1 MSNIPTPGI
10 KLLTSLKLFHTV
22 SYAILVLSKDLFQK
36 QKPFIYLFSA
46 VEDSND
52 VVCL

>member
-1 MSNIPTPGI
+1 MSNIRTPGI
-10 KLLTSLKLFHTV
+10 KLLTSLKLFHKV

-46 VEDSND
+46 VDDSND

>member
-1 MSNIPTPGI
+1 MMFALPFII
-10 KLLTSLKLFHTV
+10 VIDVVF
-22 SYAILVLSKDLFQK
+22 AILVLSKDLFQK